1 VMRMDILELYK
12 KTGAFL
18 EGHFVLRS
26 GLHSPYFLQSTALLQ
41 HPLYA
46 EAVGEA
52 LARQFEDERVD
63 FVLGPAIGGV
73 VLSFVT
79 AKALGARAL
88 FAEKDGQGG
97 MFIRRGFTVNE
108 GDRFIA
114 VEDVVTTGE
123 SVRKAIRAAQALG
136 AVPVG
141 VGAIVNRGKGVG
153 WELPFRALFTLEA
166 PLYPPEACPLCRAG
180 VALEEV

>member
-1 VMRMDILELYK
+1 MDILELYK

-141 VGAIVNRGKGVG
+141 VGAIVHRGSGVEFG
-153 WELPFRALFTLEA
+153 VPFRFLLALEA